1 MSKKTITL
9 KRIEWIAEDI
19 IDDVEWVNDTH
30 TEAEHNGI
38 VDGLNRLIEHLEEIK
53 DE

>member
-1 MSKKTITL
+1 MITL
-9 KRIEWIAEDI
+9 ERIKNIANDI
-19 IDDVEWVNDTH
+19 IADTEWVNDTH